1 MAANGTLV
9 PHYRSHRFRE
19 QMLLGS
25 VSVLALVASGAVA
38 EARNLNSIGAPS
50 AVAATQA
57 AQQAAAIQASMAGL
71 QAQRSLTQGAQALR
85 AQLAAQAA
93 AAAAAQRAPTS
104 VPDGL
109 AIGGLNPAAG
119 AIVNGK
125 VADTTLWKNADAPVT
140 SKKDGR
146 TYVDITQTQQN
157 AILNWQTFN
166 VGRNTTLDF
175 NGQASNWTV
184 LNRVTDPSL
193 APSQILGQIKA
204 NGGVYII
211 NANGII
217 FGGSSQINI
226 GSLIASDLDVGA
238 RGSNRTARDNFFL
251 STGIAN
257 TTTQSFSTTLPED
270 AVPTGSGV
278 RVDAGATIATNPNP
292 SAPGFVYLFGVNVAN
307 HGSIIAPGNE
317 VALISGQEITATAG
331 SYING
336 TIPKSVL
343 TSAGFRGTG
352 FQIQQY
358 ATAYNPATG
367 APAGTS
373 PFRPGT
379 GLVSNDGLIVAPQAA
394 VVMMGDRISMDAL
407 HDAAGNVI
415 LDPATGNRV
424 GGVIYA
430 PTSISR
436 NSMVLMDAATSV
448 TMNGTIYVPPL
459 ENGETLSGGSSG
471 SSVQDFTPAFVE
483 MSGQLSVTL
492 GAGALVSAPSAVVSL
507 NAFATNPAYNGNVNS
522 QIPPS
527 LSGSQGIV
535 MSGPATVDGIAQAGA
550 TIDVAGLQD
559 VQLPAS
565 YNFISIQPRGIDF
578 ADEPLQR
585 SGVLYGKTLWID
597 IRASGKN
604 SNGSTW
610 CGTPVANA
618 CGYADAVPRSIDQL
632 MTKGGSV
639 SFKTDINSATPTAVT
654 LQSGSVVNVAGGYEE
669 LLAGIV
675 PTTVLLGSDGHLYD
689 IAHASPDLT
698 YTGIVGQFTVNHAHW
713 GVTETWTFFQTRS
726 VQAGYLQGSDAG
738 SISFTAVNPQ
748 FQAGTLIFG
757 AVTGAR
763 QAAAGTAPSQ
773 GTLSVTTPSSVVVT
787 GQSGGTSSTNFTS
800 TSQLSPTTLS
810 ADQLSSYGLSGLS
823 ITANDLFVT
832 SDSTLNLAAGGSFSV
847 VVPGAIDIAGTVS
860 AAGGNI
866 SLVTDRNLFTNAPH
880 GNPFGTWVSTPQTA
894 SGKADIFVEGT
905 LDASGRWVNDSGR
918 LGTGLVGPG
927 FINGGSI
934 SITTN
939 NSSTR
944 QQVDTTGNIVLA
956 SASQLDVSSG
966 GYISPQGKAKT
977 ASPGVM
983 AGSGGSISLELYQGN
998 PWGGEP
1004 DSPIPGDPL
1013 NPHSGAISTLQLNG
1027 SLRAYGF
1034 QNNGTLTLAAPQT
1047 IQIGGQPD
1055 SDGQPAGG
1063 GLYLPASFF
1072 NSGGF
1077 GAYVIESAS
1086 SGHPGVT
1093 ENITIAAGTSLRLE
1107 QQNLSSI
1114 ASYISVPTGTKI
1126 ASVPN
1131 GNGFAPLFP
1140 LETLA
1145 DDLRTPVN
1153 LTLASNNIALGAGAS
1168 VVTDARANIALY
1180 GTPGVA
1186 SPSLGVDTT
1195 TQTTAQSVLL
1205 LGQIVDH
1212 GGAVSVYSQQTWL
1225 GPNALIDL
1233 SGTVIANSSFGN
1245 TGITN
1250 GVSATLLSGGTFT
1263 VEAFPQTSIAAD
1275 STGTLTGTYLVA
1287 QQGAVVDVSGISA
1300 TIQAKDATGRGAS
1313 PVSMWS
1319 DAGTVSV
1326 DVGAFVWGGTFTAVG
1341 GRSPVTGQGNPS
1353 ANGGTLMLGGS
1364 NVTLQ
1369 QSSANLTA
1377 ALASLATPASAG
1389 DLTSL
1394 ASLGSGQLAPF
1405 TGQIVA
1411 TVDRLGAFDNVFLY
1425 SGYSVGGPGHIFT
1438 DLTDKT
1444 FGFKAPT
1451 FLNLTISGAL
1461 DWNVTNRLQ
1470 IAASSI
1476 TLDGNTP
1483 GSSTVL
1489 SAPYVLFTG
1498 GGGTS
1503 TVATNPAGSLV
1514 VDAMNIDVEGAA
1526 FSNFGQVT
1534 LGGSPNPGNAN
1545 RYTTADIRLSTPKVA
1560 NGISQ
1565 IVGQTAV
1572 VVYPSTFSGS
1582 LAASGNLTLSA
1593 ERIYPVSAVNFTIQA
1608 PGTVTFT
1615 APAGSAP
1622 QTPLSAGGSIK
1633 VLAPNI
1639 VQDGNLFAP
1648 LGTITLGGSGTQ
1660 QVTLGAGSLT
1670 SVSLDNTVVP
1680 YGTTQDGINW
1690 YYNNSLAPLTQL
1702 PGKAVTLSGTN
1713 VSVGVGS
1720 TTNLSGGGDVVAGEF
1735 VAGTGGTRD
1744 TLATASGQP
1753 TVYALLPSR
1762 NDPVAALDINFT
1774 AALSA
1779 SQAGDPYPLAGTQ
1792 ITISGGGGIP
1802 AGTYTLYPGHYA
1814 ILPGALRVV
1823 DYGSNLGRNIV
1834 SGTTLQDGTVL
1845 VSGNYTQSTNAAT
1858 RSAGSE
1864 LFAIQ
1869 TGSVWRQ
1876 YSEYNVTSGNSYFPK
1891 HSSTTTPSP
1900 LPIDAGRLGVVAQ
1913 QQILLSGTVL
1923 TQPGTDSSGNVGRGG
1938 QLDVSGSQVAVVNGT
1953 GNAPAGYVGLDVNEL
1968 NAFNF
1973 ESILIGGQRSDQA
1986 NGTTTITPTAS
1997 SVVIDTGGVAFTA
2010 PEILLVAGATPP
2022 QTQTVN
2028 QSFSIAGGTFTTN
2041 FQVSTT
2047 GGGQVVVK
2055 SGSVIDTVSGVQ
2067 SSYGRNYVYA
2077 NPASAAATSAQA
2089 IATALGG
2096 TLDSTGTHIT
2106 GANIFSFFTGSG
2118 TPLSNVSLPLYS
2130 GGLGAVFMAT
2140 SNPKNTITGPTG
2152 TSTPALTIDF
2162 ADISA
2167 GPVIGSLTLPAGNTS
2182 NVTIEA
2188 GTRVSTTTL
2197 SLQASGPSNAIALN
2211 KPVNGAAAA
2220 VIQAKQLNLT
2230 AQTIGLGNGA
2240 TGALALS
2247 ADTLQTTLASVQGLT
2262 LKAYNGNIAFA
2273 SGVAFAPTL
2282 QNLTLDAPALLGSGA
2297 DVNISAGASVTLVN
2311 HSAIA
2316 GAASVPSTGG
2326 TLTIEAAEID
2336 LGGGVQ
2342 TIGGFSQVNW
2352 TASKQIL
2359 LAGSGAMTLGGSGAA
2374 PVNLS
2379 MTTPDLLVGGATAS
2393 GTGSQFILT
2402 TLGNVSIARPAGA
2415 SANPGSSSQIGG
2427 NFALKAASIDVSGT
2441 IQAQAGTLGLEA
2453 TTGDLTLENGA
2464 WIAAGGYAKTLV
2476 DATQYVAGGKVS
2488 LQADLGNV
2496 VTMAASTIDVSQ
2508 PVGGQGY
2515 GGVIN
2520 VTATAG
2526 SAKLSGQLLAAGYA
2540 GNPQGGVASRGGS
2553 FNLFSNGAIELD
2565 PLADLLFAGGVTG
2578 GISVRTQTGNLQ
2590 LSAGHTLRA
2599 NTVTLTADDITW
2611 TSSVQNG
2618 QVIIGGLI
2626 ETGCTVTY
2634 CNGQAGG
2641 QVGLYGSNAVVL
2653 QSTASI
2659 VASTKQAGQLGGDIK
2674 LGTGWNASGY
2684 IDLQSGAK
2692 MDVSGVGNGGNGGT
2706 VYLRAPLVTGH
2717 AYQEGTVKILGL
2729 DANITGARKF
2739 SLEDY
2744 ATVSTESGVGLPN
2757 VSWNGVLDP
2766 ANNPAF
2772 TNAVAQFVQGTL
2784 TGLDSAGKVVSY
2796 GFNGAVAQ
2804 LTQSKIFADLQ
2815 NNKNNQGAAV
2825 EFLPGV
2831 ELVNTSTAVNS
2842 GNITIAS
2849 NWNLAAGTAVKL
2861 QGSGITKTYDPAT
2874 SAVNFEYRYVANF
2887 GTQSQPQFRIEPGV
2901 LTLRAAGNI
2910 NVNASISDGFFQFGN
2925 YNDKNYVANVANYL
2939 KNQGNRGIDPIG
2951 NNPNNTGYLYYL
2963 NNYTAVPVAPY
2974 DPTANISSPTSQQL
2988 AGADL
2993 FPHQLNVC
3001 VNCNGAIA
3009 SSPPVTPDSKVQ
3021 IVQVTNPASWSYT
3034 FTAGAAARYTNGA
3047 VAISA
3052 NPNAMVPLA
3061 SIDTGHFPGSG
3072 DVVVSGHTS
3081 YTQQVYASGNQT
3093 GTTTVALP
3101 TMIRTGTGSITVS
3114 AARDIL
3120 LSDQT
3125 APGVIYS
3132 AGVNTALPAS
3142 PGYYLDGSGNVVA
3155 ANPNGFLAPQVLA
3168 YSQFSNSNALS
3179 NGYAAV
3185 YGPPTAAAFP
3195 TEGGDVTM
3203 VAQRD
3208 IIRTG
3213 NPTETV
3219 TASIAGTRTVS
3230 DYQYFFPW
3238 LLADAAITPIGSA
3251 NDAPNVSLL
3260 GAGVFAPFGTAIA
3273 SQSAWWI
3280 QYGSFQQGIL
3290 SAGGNVAVTAG
3301 RDLIDVSV
3309 SLPTTGYASGGLA
3322 SVGSGVLNTPVMT
3335 VNGSGNMV
3343 VQAGRNILGGSFYEG
3358 SGTAT
3363 IVAGG
3368 SVGPNGNLATKT
3380 GTLQDL
3386 PVLAVDSG
3394 QITLTAGGSVSI
3406 GGVINP
3412 AELHFQT
3419 TSYANPGNSGAAAL
3433 LPIFM
3438 DTYGPDSA
3446 VNVVAIGGNINIA
3459 LSQTATISSKI
3470 AFQGSI
3476 YETNFP
3482 ASFSAIALNGD
3493 ITTNGLTGAKNNG
3506 LVLSGSPNGTFQL
3519 LAEGNIDLTGGVSPT
3534 LPGGAHNLDSNFPT
3548 ISAGPSL
3555 LDQAFDPYQPNNGA
3569 PYDPK
3574 DGATGAFSQA
3584 YLAQGKNASTAKIYA
3599 VTGSITGAGPININ
3613 RPTKVQAGLD
3623 IVDLNLT
3630 VENIAASDV
3639 SSVIAGRDISYTGF
3653 HNLGGMQVAGPG
3665 FFLVEA
3671 GRNLGPFLPVN
3682 FDTAASAKVQ
3692 EGITSVGNAGSI
3704 PVGNQWVQG
3713 SPGMYNPAL
3722 LGPFTA
3728 AVKNRNPK
3736 LYKPG
3741 VDIVGADIIALFGVG
3756 NRVNYQ
3762 GVIDTYIDPANATNV
3777 AHNYMAELTTFLC
3790 STGALNCSTGVP
3802 AAADVFAK
3810 FLNEPTALQH
3820 VFIDQVF
3827 TAELKNIGNTSS
3839 SLYQYYQGNPTLYSQ
3854 TQKAALLDGYIMI
3867 NTLFPA
3873 ASGYTNNLGGSLQP
3887 VGSGLASALGQANSS
3902 GKYAVNV
3909 LSLIQTVDLN
3919 GAAANFAKEVPTLVQ
3934 TGDLNLLHATIQTDL
3949 GGNVSLLGPGGNVL
3963 VGSLAVEPNSN
3974 LKLNNLGIL
3983 TLAGGDINT
3992 FSDGNVLVN
4001 TSRIFTEQ
4009 GGDISMWSSNA
4020 DLDAGRGAKTTA
4032 SQPPLQV
4039 VFDADDYQTTDPAGL
4054 VTGAGIG
4061 VLQTTSN
4068 SADSNLYLL
4077 APRGIVNF
4085 GSAGVRAPHI
4095 EVVAPVVLNSDNF
4108 QAKSV
4113 TGIPTVTAPN
4123 VGALTAASNTA
4134 GAASKTAETPTA
4146 SKPEGTAS
4154 VFVVQ
4159 VLSYGDGQ
4167 DATGAS
4173 GDSNVKKNNQGNGA
4187 Q

>member
-9 PHYRSHRFRE
+9 PHDRSHRFRQ

-25 VSVLALVASGAVA
+25 VSVVALLASGAVA
-38 EARNLNSIGAPS
+38 EARDLNSVGAPS

-71 QAQRSLTQGAQALR
+71 QAQRSLTQGALALR
-85 AQLAAQAA
+85 AQLTAQAA
-93 AAAAAQRAPTS
+93 AAAAAQKAPS
-104 VPDGL
+104 SIPDGI
-109 AIGGLNPAAG
+109 AVGGLNPANYTGYA
-119 AIVNGK
+119 VNDPAK
-125 VADTTLWKNADAPVT
+125 KDPTLLDPTLWQNASAPVVS
-140 SKKDGR
+140 SKNGR
-146 TYVDITQTQQN
+146 TYVDITQNQQH

-193 APSQILGQIKA
+193 APSQVLGQIKA

-226 GSLIASDLDVGA
+226 GSLVASDLDLGT
-238 RGSNRTARDNFFL
+238 RGSPRKNRDDFFN
-251 STGIAN
+251 SIGIAN

-270 AVPTGSGV
+270 AVPTGIGV

-292 SAPGFVYLFGVNVAN
+292 TPGFVYLFGVNVAN

-317 VALISGQEITATAG
+317 VALVSGQEITATKG
-331 SYING
+331 SYISG

-343 TSAGFRGTG
+343 TDAGFRGTG

-358 ATAYNPATG
+358 ASTYVLGKPSG
-367 APAGTS
+367 

-379 GLVSNDGLIVAPQAA
+379 GQVSNDGLIVAPQAA

-407 HDAAGNVI
+407 HDAAGNVV
-415 LDPATGNRV
+415 LDPTTGNRV

-448 TMNGTIYVPPL
+448 TMNGTIYIPPY

-471 SSVQDFTPAFVE
+471 SSVQNFTPAFVE

-492 GAGALVSAPSAVVSL
+492 GPGALVSAPSAVVSL
-507 NAFATNPAYNGNVNS
+507 NAFASNPAYAGRPDDTIS
-522 QIPPS
+522 AS
-527 LSGSQGIV
+527 LSGSPSIV
-535 MSGPATVDGIAQAGA
+535 MSGAGTVDGIAEPGA

-597 IRASGKN
+597 IRATGKN
-604 SNGSTW
+604 SNGTTW

-618 CGYADAVPRSIDQL
+618 CGYTDTVSRSIDQL

-639 SFKTDINSATPTAVT
+639 SFKTDLTSAAPTAVT

-669 LLAGIV
+669 FLAGLV
-675 PTTVLLGSDGHLYD
+675 PTTVLIGSDGRRYD
-689 IAHASPDLT
+689 IAKASPDLT
-698 YTGIVGQFTVNHAHW
+698 YIGIAGQFTVNHPHW
-713 GVTETWTFFQTRS
+713 GVTETWTTFQTHS

-738 SISFTAVNPQ
+738 SISFSTIDPE
-748 FQAGTLIFG
+748 FQAARLIFG
-757 AVTGAR
+757 SVTGAL
-763 QAAAGTAPSQ
+763 QAGAGTAPSQ
-773 GTLSVTTPSSVVVT
+773 GTLSITTPASVVVT
-787 GQSGGTSSTNFTS
+787 GPGGNTSSANFTS
-800 TSQLSPTTLS
+800 TSPLSPMTLS

-832 SDSTLNLAAGGSFSV
+832 SDSTLNLAAGGSFSA

-866 SLVTDRNLFTNAPH
+866 SLVTDRFGFTSGA
-880 GNPFGTWVSTPQTA
+880 GKFGKWLSTPRTA

-905 LDASGRWVNDSGR
+905 LDASGRWVNDSGQ
-918 LGTGLVGPG
+918 LDSGVVGPG

-934 SITTN
+934 SIATN
-939 NSSTR
+939 NSSDNR
-944 QQVDTTGNIVLA
+944 GAIVDTTGSIVLA
-956 SASQLDVSSG
+956 AASLLDVSSG
-966 GYISPQGKAKT
+966 GYISPQGKAQT

-983 AGSGGSISLELYQGN
+983 AGSAGSISLELYQGAS
-998 PWGGEP
+998 WGGP
-1004 DSPIPGDPL
+1004 DPTTSVGGL
-1013 NPHSGAISTLQLNG
+1013 TNPNSGAISVLQLNG

-1034 QNNGTLTLAAPQT
+1034 QSNGILKIAAPQA

-1055 SDGQPAGG
+1055 SNGQPTGG
-1063 GLYLPASFF
+1063 GLFLPASFF
-1072 NSGGF
+1072 NNGGF

-1086 SGHPGVT
+1086 SGRAGVT
-1093 ENITIAAGTSLRLE
+1093 DSIAIAAGTSMRLE
-1107 QQNLSSI
+1107 QQNLSSV
-1114 ASYISVPTGTKI
+1114 ASYVSVPTGTKI
-1126 ASVPN
+1126 ASGAN
-1131 GNGFAPLFP
+1131 GSGFAPLFP

-1153 LTLASNNIALGAGAS
+1153 LTLASNNITLGAGAS
-1168 VVTDARANIALY
+1168 IVTDARASVTFY
-1180 GTPGVA
+1180 GTPNV
-1186 SPSLGVDTT
+1186 SSSSGVDTT

-1212 GGAVSVYSQQTWL
+1212 GGTVSVYSRQTWL
-1225 GPNALIDL
+1225 GPNSLIDL

-1245 TGITN
+1245 N
-1250 GVSATLLSGGTFT
+1250 GVSSGVSAALLAGGTFT
-1263 VEAFPQTSIAAD
+1263 VEALPQESIGAGS
-1275 STGTLTGTYLVA
+1275 STAPTGYLVA

-1341 GRSPVTGQGNPS
+1341 GRSPVTGQANPS

-1369 QSSANLTA
+1369 QGSANVTT
-1377 ALASLATPASAG
+1377 ALASLAAPASAG

-1394 ASLGSGQLAPF
+1394 AALGSGQLAPF
-1405 TGQIVA
+1405 TNQIVA

-1425 SGYSVGGPGHIFT
+1425 SGYSAGGPGHIFT

-1444 FGFKAPT
+1444 FGFNAPT
-1451 FLNLTISGAL
+1451 FRNLTISGAL
-1461 DWNVTNRLQ
+1461 DWNVANRLH

-1476 TLDGNTP
+1476 SLDGNTP

-1489 SAPYVLFTG
+1489 SAPYVMLTG

-1503 TVATNPAGSLV
+1503 TAATNPASSLV

-1526 FSNFGQVT
+1526 FSNFAQIT
-1534 LGGSPNPGNAN
+1534 LGGSPNPGSAN
-1545 RYTTADIRLSTPKVA
+1545 RYTTADIRLSTPKVS
-1560 NGISQ
+1560 NGISKAT
-1565 IVGQTAV
+1565 TAGEV
-1572 VVYPSTFSGS
+1572 LVYPSTFSGS

-1622 QTPLSAGGSIK
+1622 QTPLSAGGS
-1633 VLAPNI
+1633 VNVVAPNI

-1670 SVSLDNTVVP
+1670 SVSLDNTIVP

-1690 YYNNSLAPLTQL
+1690 YYNNALAPLAQL

-1735 VAGTGGTRD
+1735 VAGTGGSRD
-1744 TLATASGQP
+1744 TLATVSGQP

-1774 AALSA
+1774 AAQSA

-1823 DYGSNLGRNIV
+1823 DYGSNLGRNIA

-1845 VSGNYTQSTNAAT
+1845 VAGNYTQSTNTAK

-1869 TGSVWRQ
+1869 TGTVWRQ
-1876 YSEYNVTSGNSYFPK
+1876 YSEYTVTSGNSYFPK

-1900 LPIDAGRLGVVAQ
+1900 LPIDAGRLAVVAQ
-1913 QQILLSGTVL
+1913 QQILLSGTVA

-1938 QLDVSGSQVAVVNGT
+1938 QLDVSGSQVAVVNGA

-1973 ESILIGGQRSDQA
+1973 ESILIGGQRTDQA
-1986 NGTTTITPTAS
+1986 NGTTTITPAAS

-2022 QTQTVN
+2022 QTQTIN
-2028 QSFSIAGGTFTTN
+2028 QSLSIAGGTFTTN

-2047 GGGQVVVK
+2047 SGGQVVVK

-2067 SSYGRNYVYA
+2067 STYGRNYVYA
-2077 NPASAAATSAQA
+2077 NPASATATSARA

-2106 GANIFSFFTGSG
+2106 GANVFSFFTGQG
-2118 TPLSNVSLPLYS
+2118 VPLTNVSLPLYS

-2152 TSTPALTIDF
+2152 TSTPTLTIDF
-2162 ADISA
+2162 ADI
-2167 GPVIGSLTLPAGNTS
+2167 GPGTPVIGSLTLPAGNTS

-2197 SLQASGPSNAIALN
+2197 SLQASGPTNAIALN
-2211 KPVNGAAAA
+2211 RPVNGAAAA

-2230 AQTIGLGNGA
+2230 AQSIGLGNGA

-2247 ADTLQTTLASVQGLT
+2247 ADTLQTTLASVQGLS
-2262 LKAYNGNIAFA
+2262 LKAYNGNITFT
-2273 SGVAFAPTL
+2273 SGVAFAPKL
-2282 QNLTLDAPALLGSGA
+2282 QNLTLDAPALLGSGS
-2297 DVNISAGASVTLVN
+2297 DVNIGTGASVTLVN
-2311 HSAIA
+2311 TSAV
-2316 GAASVPSTGG
+2316 AAPTNVPTTGG
-2326 TLTIEAAEID
+2326 ALTIEAAEID
-2336 LGGGVQ
+2336 LGGGAQ

-2352 TASKQIL
+2352 SASKQIL
-2359 LAGSGAMTLGGSGAA
+2359 LAGSGAMTLGSSGAV

-2379 MTTPDLLVGGATAS
+2379 ITTPDLLVGSATAS

-2402 TLGNVSIARPAGA
+2402 TLGNVGIARPAGA
-2415 SANPGSSSQIGG
+2415 SADPGASSQIGG
-2427 NFALKAASIDVSGT
+2427 NFVLKAASIDVSGT

-2453 TTGDLTLENGA
+2453 TSGDVRLDNGA
-2464 WIAAGGYAKTLV
+2464 WIAAGGYAKTLI

-2496 VTMAASTIDVSQ
+2496 VTMAGSTIDVSQ
-2508 PVGGQGY
+2508 PAGGQGY

-2526 SAKLSGQLLAAGYA
+2526 SADLRGQMLAAGYA
-2540 GNPQGGVASRGGS
+2540 GDMKTASRGGS
-2553 FNLFSNGAIELD
+2553 FNLFSNGAIALD

-2578 GISVRTQTGNLQ
+2578 AISVRTQTGNLQ

-2611 TSSVQNG
+2611 NTSVQNG
-2618 QVIIGGLI
+2618 QVIIGGVI
-2626 ETGCTVTY
+2626 EAGCTVTY
-2634 CNGQAGG
+2634 CNGQTGG

-2659 VASTKQAGQLGGDIK
+2659 VASTKQAGQVGGDVK
-2674 LGTGWNASGY
+2674 LGIGWNAQGY

-2692 MDVSGVGNGGNGGT
+2692 MDVSGAGNGGT

-2729 DANITGARKF
+2729 DATITGARKF

-2744 ATVSTESGVGLPN
+2744 GTVSTESGVGLPN

-2766 ANNPAF
+2766 ANNSAF
-2772 TNAVAQFVQGTL
+2772 TNAIAQFVQGTL
-2784 TGLDSAGKVVSY
+2784 TGLDSAGNVVSY

-2815 NNKNNQGAAV
+2815 NPDLPNKAAV

-2849 NWNLAAGTAVKL
+2849 NWNLAAGNAVRL
-2861 QGSGITKTYDPAT
+2861 QGSGKTQTYDPAT
-2874 SAVNFEYRYVANF
+2874 SGVNFEYRYVANF
-2887 GTQSQPQFRIEPGV
+2887 GTQSLPQYRIEPGV

-2925 YNDKNYVANVANYL
+2925 YNDPTYVGNVANYL
-2939 KNQGNRGIDPIG
+2939 KNQTSQRGIDTSSSI
-2951 NNPNNTGYLYYL
+2951 PNTTAYLYYL
-2963 NNYTAVPVAPY
+2963 NGYAAVPVAPY
-2974 DPTANISSPTSQQL
+2974 DSTANISSPTSQQL

-3009 SSPPVTPDSKVQ
+3009 SSPPVKADADVK
-3021 IVQVTNPASWSYT
+3021 IVQVTNPGSWSYT
-3034 FTAGAAARYTNGA
+3034 MTAGAAARYTNGA

-3052 NPNAMVPLA
+3052 NPNAVVPLA
-3061 SIDTGHFPGSG
+3061 SIDAGHFPGSG
-3072 DVVVSGHTS
+3072 DVVVAGHTS
-3081 YTQQVYASGNQT
+3081 YTQQLYSAGNPNA
-3093 GTTTVALP
+3093 TTTVALP
-3101 TMIRTGTGSITVS
+3101 TMIRTGTGSIAVS

-3168 YSQFSNSNALS
+3168 YDLNSNIRAVS

-3195 TEGGDVTM
+3195 TEGGDVTL

-3208 IIRTG
+3208 IIRVG
-3213 NPTETV
+3213 NPTTSV
-3219 TASIAGTRTVS
+3219 TATNSGTKTVS

-3290 SAGGNVAVTAG
+3290 SAGGNVSVTAG

-3335 VNGSGNMV
+3335 VNGSGNMI

-3368 SVGPNGNLATKT
+3368 SVGPNGNLTTKT

-3412 AELHFQT
+3412 AELHSQT
-3419 TSYANPGNSGAAAL
+3419 TSYANPANSSATTA
-3433 LPIFM
+3433 PIFM

-3446 VNVVAIGGNINIA
+3446 VNVVAIAGNINIA
-3459 LSQTATISSKI
+3459 LSQTATISQKI
-3470 AFQGSI
+3470 AGQGSI
-3476 YETNFP
+3476 FETNFP
-3482 ASFSAIALNGD
+3482 ASFSAVALNGD
-3493 ITTNGLTGAKNNG
+3493 ITTNGLTGSKNNG
-3506 LVLSGSPNGTFQL
+3506 IVLNGSPNGTFQL
-3519 LAEGNIDLTGGVSPT
+3519 LAEGSIDLTGGVSPT
-3534 LPGGAHNLDSNFPT
+3534 LPSGALALPQSFPT
-3548 ISAGPSL
+3548 LSAGPSL

-3569 PYDPK
+3569 
-3574 DGATGAFSQA
+3574 TGASSQA
-3584 YLAQGKNASTAKIYA
+3584 NLAQATNASTAKIYA
-3599 VTGSITGAGPININ
+3599 VNGSITGAGQININ
-3613 RPTKVQAGLD
+3613 RPTRVQAGLD

-3639 SSVIAGRDISYTGF
+3639 SSVIAGRDIDYTGY

-3682 FDTAASAKVQ
+3682 FDTAASATVQ
-3692 EGITSVGNAGSI
+3692 EGITSVGNASSI

-3722 LGPFTA
+3722 LGPFSA
-3728 AVKNRNPK
+3728 AVKNRNP
-3736 LYKPG
+3736 LLPTT
-3741 VDIVGADIIALFGVG
+3741 GADIIALFGVG
-3756 NRVNYQ
+3756 NKVNYQ
-3762 GVIDTYIDPANATNV
+3762 AVIDTYIDPANAANV
-3777 AHNYMAELTTFLC
+3777 AHNYIGELTSFLC
-3790 STGALNCSTGVP
+3790 TTGALTCSGGVP
-3802 AAADVFAK
+3802 PAGTDVFAK
-3810 FLNEPTALQH
+3810 FLSEPTALQH
-3820 VFIDQVF
+3820 VFVDQVF
-3827 TAELKNIGNTSS
+3827 TAELKGIGNTGS
-3839 SLYQYYQGNPTLYSQ
+3839 SLYQYYQGNSTLYNQ

-3867 NTLFPA
+3867 NTLFPT
-3873 ASGYTNNLGGSLQP
+3873 ASGYTNNLGGSLKP
-3887 VGSGLASALGQANSS
+3887 VGDGLTTALGQANTS

-3909 LSLIQTVDLN
+3909 LRLIQTVDLN
-3919 GAAANFAKEVPTLVQ
+3919 GAAANFAKEVPPLVQ
-3934 TGDLNLLHATIQTDL
+3934 TGDLNLLHATIQTGL

-3963 VGSLAVEPNSN
+3963 VGSLAVEPNPN

-3983 TLAGGDINT
+3983 TLSGGDINT
-3992 FSDGNVLVN
+3992 FTDGNVLVN

-4020 DLDAGRGAKTTA
+4020 NLDAGRGAKTTA

-4039 VFDADDYQTTDPAGL
+4039 FFDADDYQIIDPAGL

-4061 VLQTTSN
+4061 VLQTTGN
-4068 SADSNLYLL
+4068 STASNLYLL
-4077 APRGIVNF
+4077 APRGIINF
-4085 GSAGVRAPHI
+4085 GSAGVRASGNLV
-4095 EVVAPVVLNSDNF
+4095 VVAPVISNADN
-4108 QAKSV
+4108 AHV
-4113 TGIPTVTAPN
+4113 GGTAIGIPTVAAPN

-4134 GAASKTAETPTA
+4134 GQQNKSTEPPTGSK
-4146 SKPEGTAS
+4146 SEGTAS

-4159 VLSYGDGQ
+4159 VLSYGEGQ
-4167 DATGAS
+4167 DATGTG
-4173 GDSNVKKNNQGNGA
+4173 GDGNGKKDNQGNGA